1 MQTLLSYLI
10 RYKSISVLTLLIIVV
25 LGSLVYSNLRYSF
38 FPQESV
44 RFIDVEIVYTGA
56 SPSEVEEG
64 AIAKIEENLQG
75 VTGIDRFTSVSQ
87 NNFGSISIELLEN
100 VDADDVLTDV
110 ENAVNEITTFPPA
123 MDRPVVKKVE
133 VLTDA
138 MTLALSGDEPLTAL
152 KDIARSIE
160 RDLLNNPSISKV
172 TLSGY
177 PEEEIEIAVREN
189 TLRAYGLTIQEVSD
203 AIATANL
210 EVFGGTIKTG
220 EEEIQIKAN
229 AQEYFAQDFED
240 IIVRAG
246 ADGRSIRLGELAELR
261 NRFSEEPSGRFLNEL
276 PAIGIQVDNTWEEDI
291 LETVM
296 FLRSYAADFNH
307 ERDGVELTIISDR
320 ADALE
325 ERIQVLTD
333 NAWQGALLVI
343 FVLGVFLNFRLAL
356 WVALQIPIALLGMII
371 AAGIWGITINQL
383 SMFGVILV
391 LGILVD
397 YGVVVSEN
405 IYQHFER
412 GKNAIDAAI
421 DGTMEIVSPLLLS
434 FSTTIVAFSFF
445 FFIDGS
451 LGEFFQDISFVVI
464 ASNIVAIIVGFL
476 FLPALIAN
484 SKSLQRDNKPN
495 ALERLFERVFKK
507 VLSSFYAPA
516 LRFGLRYPFVV
527 IITVLG
533 LFYIT
538 ISGFSSNTIQTT
550 FFPNI
555 EFDEVAVALRLPAGT
570 GVDVTDEILREIE
583 GSIDVVNERLT
594 EKANGSSPV
603 LYVQRTLGP
612 QSNTGNIQITLTKP
626 EDRDFLAFDIAG
638 MIRDEVGDVPEAEN
652 LSFGTGAAFGKPVSI
667 SMIHEENNLE
677 TLREVKTLL
686 SRKLEEED
694 IIIDVIDNDEIGQR
708 ELDISLKPKARLLG
722 LNLQDV
728 VGQVRQGFFG
738 IEVQSLQRGDEE
750 VKVWVRYTA
759 EERASMNN
767 LERMQIRTPDG
778 DRYFLGD
785 IAEIEETETVVLIN
799 RRNARREISV
809 EADVA
814 SLDIPV
820 PAAIGLIQSEILP
833 EIREQYPLVNFTFE
847 GQSRESR
854 KTAESAAAAGPV
866 ILLLIIF
873 MILLNGRSLSQG
885 IISLLIIP
893 FAIIGVGW
901 GHVVSGIPVSI
912 FSMLGIIAL
921 IGILIN
927 NILVLLSAFND
938 NMKAG
943 RPVAAAVYRAALS
956 RFKPIMLTAI
966 TTAAGLTPLL
976 LGTSIGAQFL
986 KPTGVSVF
994 YGLLFGAFLTLALLP
1009 TLIILANNLK
1019 YYFARL
1025 VLRRDVRPEDV
1036 ETARVEQRKI
1046 EKLGA

>member
-1 MQTLLSYLI
+1 MQSLLNYLI
-10 RYKSISVLTLLIIVV
+10 RYKAVAVLSLLIIVV
-25 LGSLVYSNLRYSF
+25 LGTLVYNNLRYSF
-38 FPQESV
+38 FPEESIK
-44 RFIDVEIVYTGA
+44 FIDVEIVYTGA

-64 AIAKIEENLQG
+64 AIAKIEDNLKG
-75 VTGIDRFTSVSQ
+75 VSGIDRFTSVSQ
-87 NNFGSISIELLEN
+87 NNRGSISIELLE
-100 VDADDVLTDV
+100 DADPDDVLIDV
-110 ENAVNEITTFPPA
+110 ENAVNEITTFPPQ
-123 MDRPVVKKVE
+123 MDAPVVTQVE

-138 MTLALSGDEPLTAL
+138 MNITLSGDEPLSVL
-152 KDIARSIE
+152 KDIARSME
-160 RDLLNNPSISKV
+160 RELLNHPSISKV

-177 PEEEIEIAVREN
+177 PAEEIEIAIREN
-189 TLRAYGLTIQEVSD
+189 TLRAYDLSIQQVSD

-220 EEEIQIKAN
+220 AEEIQIKAN
-229 AQEYFAQDFED
+229 AQEYFAQEFEN
-240 IIVRAG
+240 IVVRAG
-246 ADGRSIRLGELAELR
+246 ADGREIRLGDIAELR
-261 NRFSEEPSGRFLNEL
+261 NRFSETPSGRFLNGRAAVSIE
-276 PAIGIQVDNTWEEDI
+276 IDNTWEEDI
-291 LETVM
+291 LSTVS
-296 FLRSYAADFNH
+296 FLRTYIADFNANR
-307 ERDGVELTIISDR
+307 EGVEATIISDR

-333 NAWQGALLVI
+333 NAWQGALLVV

-356 WVALQIPIALLGMII
+356 WVALQIPVALLGMII

-412 GKNAIDAAI
+412 GKDAINAAI
-421 DGTMEIVSPLLLS
+421 DGTMEIISPLLLS
-434 FSTTIVAFSFF
+434 FSTTVVAFSFF
-445 FFIDGS
+445 YFIDGR
-451 LGEFFQDISFVVI
+451 LGEFFRDISFVVI
-464 ASNIVAIIVGFL
+464 ASNIVAIVVGFL

-495 ALERLFERVFKK
+495 RLERWFDKAYKK
-507 VLSSFYAPA
+507 VLNGFYAPA

-533 LFYIT
+533 LFFIT
-538 ISGFSSNTIQTT
+538 IGGFRSGTIQTT

-555 EFDEVAVALRLPAGT
+555 EFDEIAVALRLPAGT
-570 GVDVTDEILREIE
+570 GTDITDEILQDIE
-583 GSIDVVNERLT
+583 SSIDVVNERLT
-594 EKANGSSPV
+594 REANGSSPI
-603 LYVQRTLGP
+603 LYVQRIIGP
-612 QSNTGNIQITLTKP
+612 QSNTGRIQITLTKP
-626 EDRDFLAFDIAG
+626 EERNFLAFDIAG

-652 LSFGTGAAFGKPVSI
+652 LSFGTGDAFGKPISI

-677 TLREVKTLL
+677 ALREVKRML
-686 SRKLEEED
+686 SQRLDEED

-708 ELDISLKPKARLLG
+708 ELDVRLKPQAELLG
-722 LNLQDV
+722 LNLRDV

-738 IEVQSLQRGDEE
+738 VEVQSLQRGDEE

-759 EERASMNN
+759 EERASLNN
-767 LERMQIRTPDG
+767 LERMRIRAPDG
-778 DRYFLGD
+778 GNYFLRD
-785 IAEIEETETVVLIN
+785 IAEIVENETVVLIN
-799 RRNARREISV
+799 RRDGRREISV

-820 PAAIGLIQSEILP
+820 PAAIGLVQSQILP
-833 EIREQYPLVNFTFE
+833 DIRAEYPMVNFTFE
-847 GQSRESR
+847 GQSRQSR

-873 MILLNGRSLSQG
+873 MILLNGRSISQG
-885 IISLLIIP
+885 IISLLLIP

-901 GHVVSGIPVSI
+901 GHVLSDIPLSI

-921 IGILIN
+921 IGILVN
-927 NILVLLSAFND
+927 NVLVLLSAFND
-938 NMKAG
+938 NIKAG
-943 RPVAAAVYRAALS
+943 RPFVASVYRASLS

-994 YGLLFGAFLTLALLP
+994 YGLLFGTFLTLALLP
-1009 TLIILANNLK
+1009 TMLVLANSLK
-1019 YYFARL
+1019 YYFQRL
-1025 VLRRDVRPEDV
+1025 VLRREVTREEV

-1046 EKLGA
+1046 EKLSS